1 LNYKPIDGQ
10 AINSKSHR
18 EISKGVASHVL
29 AHPLVAIFPENI
41 FPFNAKPGKF
51 RKIQTAVVVGLYI
64 FFSFCCF
71 FSDHPLNANE
81 KQAATKITIRKKSN
95 FSYKFVV

>member
-1 LNYKPIDGQ
+1 MPNRENF
-10 AINSKSHR
+10 AKSR
-18 EISKGVASHVL
+18 Q
-29 AHPLVAIFPENI
+29 PLLLGF
-41 FPFNAKPGKF
+41 
-51 RKIQTAVVVGLYI
+51 I
-64 FFSFCCF
+64 FFSVFVV

>member
-1 LNYKPIDGQ
+1 MPNREKF
-10 AINSKSHR
+10 AKSR
-18 EISKGVASHVL
+18 Q
-29 AHPLVAIFPENI
+29 PLLLGF
-41 FPFNAKPGKF
+41 
-51 RKIQTAVVVGLYI
+51 I
-64 FFSFCCF
+64 FFSSVFVV